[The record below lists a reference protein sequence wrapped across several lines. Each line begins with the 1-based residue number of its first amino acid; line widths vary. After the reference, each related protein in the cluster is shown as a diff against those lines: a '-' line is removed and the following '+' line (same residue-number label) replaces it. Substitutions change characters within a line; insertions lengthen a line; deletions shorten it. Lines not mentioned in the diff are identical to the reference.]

1 MKPLFRFL
9 FLLFCTV
16 SLLAS
21 AQPIDKAKI
30 PRVLIL
36 LDGSSS
42 MSEDWAPG
50 KSRFQQAGK
59 FIIQLIDSLSQANE
73 QVQFGLRVFGHQYPA
88 QDKNCYD
95 TKREIMFAR
104 DNTVQ
109 MQARLEA
116 LRGYGVSPI
125 AYSLSE
131 AAMEDFENEAKYA
144 YSIILVTDGGESCG
158 GDICKVVN
166 DLLQRKI
173 FFRPYIVS
181 LLDYAPLKDLY
192 NCLGTFLTVSKE
204 SEAPPVIAKITDA
217 HREGFDRAK
226 TGKVIAVMPEYK
238 KPDTITIPIT
248 IKKEDPPKKPVEIIA
263 PPPVKKDTV
272 AIVPVKPK
280 EEPKKPVVEIV
291 KPIEPPKPVLQVR
304 DRRVFEAL
312 KLKTKLKVYKT
323 IVVDPPSPQFKTVAP
338 FQMST
343 ISDAPKIEVVAPPPA
358 PKVIVPERK
367 LEKVFKPLKF
377 SKRKPVQSVLVVM
390 PSPKKL
396 QVPPM
401 VLSPFEPIAAV
412 NPDTIVIPITIKK
425 EEPKPVVKPLI
436 KPTITTAVRP
446 ILKKEETPYVVEKT
460 PAIETQ
466 VEIFFTDG
474 NGKFYATTPQILLS
488 DPKTGKDVHTFY
500 RTVNPEGNPDAV
512 KVPTGSFNLSVVGS
526 DRTFLK
532 GVEIAPNMKNKIV
545 ITVGMGSLQ
554 FVWKTGDKKRPVSK
568 YFAQVKRNFVPQP
581 MVEQRCDTILP
592 YPPGNYH
599 VEINTMPVSVR
610 SLDLNF
616 GEIKELGID
625 VPGTV
630 RFANT
635 NTLGKITLF
644 YPLGDRYVQFWQM
657 NITGNPASQVLELK
671 PGPYEVH
678 YSLAPGLPEKVFK
691 FQIKSDETV
700 VAELQ

>member
-1 MKPLFRFL
+1 MRLFIRLFVFITFFL
-9 FLLFCTV
+9 PFLGF
-16 SLLAS
+16 
-21 AQPIDKAKI
+21 AQQNDGSKI

-50 KSRFQQAGK
+50 KTRFQQAGK
-59 FIIQLIDSLSQANE
+59 FILSLIDSLSQANSE
-73 QVQFGLRVFGHQYPA
+73 VQFGLRVFGHQYPA
-88 QDKNCYD
+88 QDKNCFD

-109 MQARLEA
+109 MEARLEA

-181 LLDYAPLKDLY
+181 LVDYAPLKELY

-204 SEAPPVIAKITDA
+204 PEMPKTISVITNA

-226 TGKVIAVMPEYK
+226 TGKVIPVMPVQTK
-238 KPDTITIPIT
+238 QDTILVPFTV
-248 IKKEDPPKKPVEIIA
+248 KKEEPPKKI
-263 PPPVKKDTV
+263 
-272 AIVPVKPK
+272 
-280 EEPKKPVVEIV
+280 EEPKKPVVVPKKDTVAVIPEKPREI
-291 KPIEPPKPVLQVR
+291 PKPVLQVR
-304 DRRVFEAL
+304 DKRTIAL
-312 KLKTKLKVYKT
+312 LRLKTKLKVYKT
-323 IVVDPPSPQFKTVAP
+323 IVIDPPNPRLMVVPP

-343 ISDAPKIEVVAPPPA
+343 IGDAPKIEIVTPPP
-358 PKVIVPERK
+358 PPPPQPRK
-367 LEKVFKPLKF
+367 QEKVFKPLRF
-377 SKRKPVQSVLVVM
+377 SKRKPLQSVLVVI
-390 PSPKKL
+390 PTPKKL
-396 QVPPM
+396 VVPPF
-401 VLSPFEPIAAV
+401 VLSKFEPIVAA
-412 NPDTIVIPITIKK
+412 NSDTIVIPITIRK
-425 EEPKPVVKPLI
+425 EVTKPVVKPVV
-436 KPTITTAVRP
+436 KPVINTTAKPVV
-446 ILKKEETPYVVEKT
+446 KKEETPFLVEKT
-460 PAIETQ
+460 PSAETE
-466 VEIFFTDG
+466 VEVFFTDG
-474 NGKFYATTPQILLS
+474 NGKFYSTTPQILLS

-500 RTVNPEGNPDAV
+500 RTVNPDGNPDPI
-512 KVPTGSFNLSVVGS
+512 KVQSGSFNLSVVGS

-554 FVWKTGDKKRPVSK
+554 FVWKTGDPKKPVDK
-568 YFAQVKRNFVPQP
+568 YQAQVKRNFVPQP
-581 MVEQRCDTILP
+581 MVQQDCDTVLP

-599 VEINTMPVSVR
+599 IEVNTLPVSVR
-610 SLDLNF
+610 SVDLAF
-616 GEIKELGID
+616 GAVVIIPID

-630 RFANT
+630 QFT
-635 NTLGKITLF
+635 NSNPLGKVTLY
-644 YPLGDRYVQFWQM
+644 YPLGDRYVQFYKM
-657 NITGNPASQVLELK
+657 DINGNPALQSVEVK

-678 YSLAPGLPEKVFK
+678 YSLGPGLPEKVFK
-691 FQIKSDETV
+691 FQIKSNETV
-700 VAELQ
+700 VAELN